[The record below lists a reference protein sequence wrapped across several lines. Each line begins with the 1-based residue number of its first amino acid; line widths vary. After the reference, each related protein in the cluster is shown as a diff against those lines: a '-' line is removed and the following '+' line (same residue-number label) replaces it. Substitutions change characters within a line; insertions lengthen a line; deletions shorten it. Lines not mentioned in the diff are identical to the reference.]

1 MVNRIIADK
10 SRTLWN
16 EVKKLNARKCSVPVC
31 MDQATTSEEIMG
43 VFKEK
48 FQYVYNCNP
57 TEPEL
62 QANIENEINRG
73 VRYSSKKNVTMVTV
87 QIVKEAISIL
97 NKGKSDGLL
106 GLQTDHL
113 IHFDFSSML
122 VHGYLPDDILHS
134 ITIPIPKNTKGNLE
148 NFLKYY

>member
-1 MVNRIIADK
+1 
-10 SRTLWN
+10 
-16 EVKKLNARKCSVPVC
+16 

-62 QANIENEINRG
+62 LANIENEINRR

-87 QIVKEAISIL
+87 QIVKEAIFIL

-106 GLQTDHL
+106 GLKTDHL
-113 IHFDFSSML
+113 IHSPTICHVYLSFLYSSML
-122 VHGYLPDDILHS
+122 VLAR
-134 ITIPIPKNTKGNLE
+134 
-148 NFLKYY
+148 